1 MSLIVR
7 KRRGETDEQ
16 LVRRFLRKQRNTNLM
31 DEIKHP
37 VHGTP
42 ECRNVSKRS
51 QKKRYKQD
59 QAARRRRREAYQ
71 ALKRQRKREAR
82 MKKMRR

>member
-31 DEIKHP
+31 DEIRHP

-42 ECRNVSKRS
+42 ECRNISKRS
-51 QKKRYKQD
+51 LKKAYKKD
-59 QAARRRRREAYQ
+59 QAARRRKREAYQ